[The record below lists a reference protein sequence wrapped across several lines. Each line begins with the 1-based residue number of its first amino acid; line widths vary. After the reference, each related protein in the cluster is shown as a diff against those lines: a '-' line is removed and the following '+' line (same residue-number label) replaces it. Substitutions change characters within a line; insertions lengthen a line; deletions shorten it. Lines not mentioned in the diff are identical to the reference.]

1 MMKNPEHPKIQT
13 AGSFAR
19 RHPRWTVLL
28 VCGCAALLFLATRPG
43 KARTPETAYHTVE
56 RRDFLVSVIEGGALA
71 ATQELQIVCE
81 MEGTPR
87 ILRIVPEGTTVKK
100 DDLLVELDS
109 SGIKERLDTQEVVVE
124 NARFA
129 VIKAKE
135 DLDIQKLLNDAND
148 KDAELA
154 VEFSLSDLE
163 KYKLGDWPQAKR
175 ALEADITITKEEVQR
190 AKDKLDWTTKL
201 HTKGYATRS
210 ELEGDQLALKRQDIL
225 LEKGSEALRLSE
237 KYDYPKKIR
246 LLESASDQAKLA
258 LLRIKQRSKSFLSA
272 AEADLK
278 ARQNTLEL
286 QSTKLEET
294 KLQLQLAKI
303 FAPQDGL
310 VVFAPVSSSLGQ
322 PIEEGAVVRQKQPL
336 IKLPDVSKMM
346 VEIKI
351 HESHVRQVKPGQPA
365 FVTIDS
371 MPDKQFNGVVKKIAP
386 LPDSNSRYYSP
397 TLKVYAAEVLI
408 DEALADFKPGVSARA
423 EIVITNLHK
432 VLTVP
437 IQCVTSHKGRQVCY
451 IARDGTPAPVP
462 VEVGYHN
469 DKIIEIRKGI
479 KEGDRVMLSPLS
491 NGDGLDLDNSIVKDD
506 TKDPLANHPY
516 ANGKTL
522 PPDKYDSLPPGVTA
536 SKSSTEKGPP
546 IKFRPE
552 KPEKP
557 AKSPGKGD
565 KSLVPIVSKKSDRG
579 AE

>member
-1 MMKNPEHPKIQT
+1 MKILKYPKIQ
-13 AGSFAR
+13 AVAI
-19 RHPRWTVLL
+19 
-28 VCGCAALLFLATRPG
+28 CGVAATLIFLAARPD
-43 KARTPETAYHTVE
+43 KTRTPETAYHKVE

-71 ATQELQIVCE
+71 ATQELTVLCE

-87 ILRIVPEGTTVKK
+87 ILKIVSEGTTVKK
-100 DDLLVELDS
+100 GDLLVELDS
-109 SGIKERLDTQEVVVE
+109 SGIKEKLATLEVTVE

-129 VIKAKE
+129 LTKAKE
-135 DLDIQKLLNDAND
+135 ELDIQKLLNDASD

-154 VEFSLSDLE
+154 VEFALSDLE

-175 ALEADITITKEEVQR
+175 VLEADITITKEEVQR
-190 AKDKLDWTTKL
+190 AKDKLEWTGKL

-210 ELEGDQLALKRQDIL
+210 ELEGDQLALKRQDIA
-225 LEKGSEALRLSE
+225 LEKGTEALRLSE

-246 LLESASDQAKLA
+246 LLESAHEQAKLA
-258 LLRIKQRSKSFLSA
+258 LLRIKQRSKSLLSA

-278 ARQNTLEL
+278 ARENTLEL

-310 VVFAPVSSSLGQ
+310 VVYAPVSSSLGQ

-386 LPDSNSRYYSP
+386 LPDSNSKYYTPS
-397 TLKVYAAEVLI
+397 LKVYAAEVLI
-408 DEALADFKPGVSARA
+408 DETLADFKPGVSARA
-423 EIVITNLHK
+423 EIVVTNLQK

-437 IQCVTSHKGRQVCY
+437 IQCVTSHKGQQVCY
-451 IARDGTPAPVP
+451 VERDGNPASVP
-462 VEVGYHN
+462 VTIGYHN
-469 DKIIEIRKGI
+469 DKLIEIRSGL
-479 KEGDRVMLSPLS
+479 KEGDRVMLSPLTK
-491 NGDGLDLDNSIVKDD
+491 GDGLDLDNSIVKGGE
-506 TKDPLANHPY
+506 KDPLASHPY

-522 PPDKYDSLPPGVTA
+522 QTEKQEPLVPSVTP
-536 SKSSTEKGPP
+536 SKGFTEKGPP

-552 KPEKP
+552 KSE
-557 AKSPGKGD
+557 KSPKDPGNGEKAT
-565 KSLVPIVSKKSDRG
+565 VPVASKRPAAAG
-579 AE
+579 E

>member
-1 MMKNPEHPKIQT
+1 MKILQHPKVQA

-19 RHPRWTVLL
+19 RHPRWTASLAL
-28 VCGCAALLFLATRPG
+28 AGAALLFLTGRDG
-43 KARTPETAYHTVE
+43 KARQPETAYHTVE
-56 RRDFLVSVIEGGALA
+56 RRDFLVSVIEGGGLA
-71 ATQELQIVCE
+71 ATQELQIVSE

-100 DDLLVELDS
+100 GDLLVELDS
-109 SGIKERLDTQEVVVE
+109 AGIKEKLDTQEVVVE

-129 VIKAKE
+129 LTKSKE

-148 KDAELA
+148 KDAELT
-154 VEFSLSDLE
+154 VEFALSDLE

-210 ELEGDQLALKRQDIL
+210 ELEGDQLALKRQDIA

-237 KYDYPKKIR
+237 KYDYPKKVR
-246 LLESASDQAKLA
+246 LLESAHDQAKLA
-258 LLRIKQRSKSFLSA
+258 LLRVKQRSKSLLSA

-278 ARQNTLEL
+278 ARENTLEL

-294 KLQLQLAKI
+294 RQQLQLAKI

-322 PIEEGAVVRQKQPL
+322 PIEEGAIVRQKQPI

-371 MPDKQFNGVVKKIAP
+371 MPEKQFNGVVKKIAP

-397 TLKVYAAEVLI
+397 NLKVYAAEVLI
-408 DEALADFKPGVSARA
+408 DETLADFKPGVSARA
-423 EIVITNLHK
+423 EIVVTNLQK

-437 IQCVTSHKGRQVCY
+437 IQCVTSHKGQQVCY
-451 IARDGTPAPVP
+451 IERAGHPVSVP
-462 VEVGYHN
+462 VVVGYHN
-469 DKIIEIRKGI
+469 DKLIEIRKGL
-479 KEGDRVMLSPLS
+479 KEGDRVMLSPLV
-491 NGDGLDLDNSIVKDD
+491 NGDGLDLDNSLVKDD
-506 TKDPLANHPY
+506 AKDPLANHPY
-516 ANGKTL
+516 ANGKTI
-522 PPDKYDSLPPGVTA
+522 PIEKHDPLPPGVTVGKG
-536 SKSSTEKGPP
+536 SNEKGPP
-546 IKFRPE
+546 TKFRPE

-557 AKSPGKGD
+557 AKSPGKGE
-565 KSLVPIVSKKSDRG
+565 KPLAPIVSKKSDRG

>member
-1 MMKNPEHPKIQT
+1 MSQHPKNKSG
-13 AGSFAR
+13 APFVR
-19 RHPRWTVLL
+19 RHPLWSATI
-28 VCGCAALLFLATRPG
+28 GIAAAALLFLALRPS
-43 KARTPETAYHTVE
+43 KARTPEMAYHTVE

-71 ATQELQIVCE
+71 ATQELLIVCE

-87 ILRIVPEGTTVKK
+87 ILRIVPEGTSVKK
-100 DDLLVELDS
+100 GDLLVELDS

-129 VIKAKE
+129 LTKAKE
-135 DLDIQKLLNDAND
+135 DLDIQILLNDAND

-154 VEFSLSDLE
+154 VEFALSDLE

-175 ALEADITITKEEVQR
+175 VLEADITITKEEVQR
-190 AKDKLDWTTKL
+190 AKDKLDWTGKL
-201 HTKGYATRS
+201 HAKGYATRS
-210 ELEGDQLALKRQDIL
+210 ELEGDQLALKRQDIA

-237 KYDYPKKIR
+237 KYDYPKKVR
-246 LLESASDQAKLA
+246 LLESGYEQSKLA
-258 LLRIKQRSKSFLSA
+258 LLRIKQRSKSLLSA
-272 AEADLK
+272 AQADLK
-278 ARQNTLEL
+278 ARENTLEL
-286 QSTKLEET
+286 QSGKLEET
-294 KLQLQLAKI
+294 RLQLQLAKI

-310 VVFAPVSSSLGQ
+310 VVYAPVSSSLGQ

-397 TLKVYAAEVLI
+397 NLKVYAAEVLI

-423 EIVITNLHK
+423 EIVVTNLHK
-432 VLTVP
+432 VLTIP

-451 IARDGTPAPVP
+451 IERAGNPVSMP
-462 VEVGYHN
+462 VTVGHHN
-469 DKIIEIRKGI
+469 DKFIEIRSGI
-479 KEGDRVMLSPLS
+479 KEGDRVMLSPLT
-491 NGDGLDLDNSIVKDD
+491 NGDGLDLDNSLVKEGE
-506 TKDPLANHPY
+506 KDPLANHPY

-522 PPDKYDSLPPGVTA
+522 PIDKHDPLPPGVTA
-536 SKSSTEKGPP
+536 GKGSTEKGPP
-546 IKFRPE
+546 TKFRPE
-552 KPEKP
+552 KSPKP
-557 AKSPGKGD
+557 PGKGE
-565 KSLVPIVSKKSDRG
+565 KTTAPIVSKKSAG

>member
-1 MMKNPEHPKIQT
+1 MTTPKHSRIQAVAT
-13 AGSFAR
+13 FAR
-19 RHPRWTVLL
+19 RHPLWSTVIGG
-28 VCGCAALLFLATRPG
+28 VVVALLFVAVRPG
-43 KARTPETAYHTVE
+43 KARTPEMAYHTVAQ
-56 RRDFLVSVIEGGALA
+56 RDFLVSVIEGGALA
-71 ATQELQIVCE
+71 ATQELMVVCE

-100 DDLLVELDS
+100 GDLLVELDS

-129 VIKAKE
+129 LTKAKE
-135 DLDIQKLLNDAND
+135 DLDIQVLLNDAND
-148 KDAELA
+148 KDAELT
-154 VEFSLSDLE
+154 VEFALSDLE

-175 ALEADITITKEEVQR
+175 VLEADITITKEEVQR
-190 AKDKLDWTTKL
+190 AKDKLDWTGKL

-210 ELEGDQLALKRQDIL
+210 ELEGDQLALKRQEIA
-225 LEKGSEALRLSE
+225 LEKGSEALRLSQ
-237 KYDYPKKIR
+237 KYDYPKKVR
-246 LLESASDQAKLA
+246 LLESGHEQSKLA
-258 LLRIKQRSKSFLSA
+258 LLRIKQRSKSLLSA
-272 AEADLK
+272 AQADLK

-286 QSTKLEET
+286 QSGKLEET
-294 KLQLQLAKI
+294 KMQLQLAKI

-310 VVFAPVSSSLGQ
+310 VVYAPVSSSLGQ

-397 TLKVYAAEVLI
+397 NLKVYAAEVLI

-423 EIVITNLHK
+423 EIVVTNLHK

-437 IQCVTSHKGRQVCY
+437 IQCVTSHKGKQVCY
-451 IARDGTPAPVP
+451 VERDGKPVS
-462 VEVGYHN
+462 VDVTVGYHN
-469 DKIIEIRKGI
+469 DKFIEIRKGLN
-479 KEGDRVMLSPLS
+479 EGDRVMLSPLS
-491 NGDGLDLDNSIVKDD
+491 NGDGLDLDNSLVKDGE
-506 TKDPLANHPY
+506 KDPLSNHPY

-522 PPDKYDSLPPGVTA
+522 PPDTLHPLPPGVSTT
-536 SKSSTEKGPP
+536 KSSTEKGQPT
-546 IKFRPE
+546 KFRPE
-552 KPEKP
+552 KTAKP
-557 AKSPGKGD
+557 PGKSEKTG
-565 KSLVPIVSKKSDRG
+565 VPVASKKLAG
-579 AE
+579 TE